1 MTVKNK
7 DEKKTMETKGVQQ
20 IWKNHFMK
28 FALFSI
34 PGKVFNKIPLTKIQE
49 KTEVISSDISSNIGL
64 VQIMVDAIFINR
76 KNPKNEGYTS
86 TFTLKLRL
94 YNADTPNR
102 YLRLRKYGP

>member
-86 TFTLKLRL
+86 TFTSLR
-94 YNADTPNR
+94 AQ
-102 YLRLRKYGP
+102 K